1 MRAREAV
8 PRLYQVLL
16 DVLAPRTCTAC
27 AAGPELGQVFCRRC
41 ALDLA
46 PSRDAAFSHAETLI
60 APFAYAPPLSH
71 ALHAFKYDGRAD
83 LAAPLAALVRPHLA
97 DALAACDAL
106 VPVPLHPL
114 RLAERGYNQ
123 SALLARACAAGGP
136 LRVWPRAL
144 TRLRHTPRQVGA
156 SRAERFDNALSAF
169 CVSEPEQVLGKRLA
183 LVDDVVTTGA
193 TALACVKAL
202 RTVGADVCAVVAVAR
217 AAAPG
222 K

>member
-1 MRAREAV
+1 
-8 PRLYQVLL
+8 LYQVLL
-16 DVLAPRTCTAC
+16 DVLAPQTCMAC
-27 AAGPELGQVFCRRC
+27 DAGPELGQVFCGEC
-41 ALDLA
+41 ARDLVQ
-46 PSRDAAFSHAETLI
+46 SSDAALSSAGALI

-71 ALHAFKYDGRAD
+71 ALHAFKYGGRAD

-97 DALAACDAL
+97 DALGACDAL

-123 SALLARACAAGGP
+123 SALLARACAAGSP
-136 LRVWPRAL
+136 LRVWPRAM
-144 TRLRHTPRQVGA
+144 TRLRHTSRQVGG
-156 SRAERFDNALSAF
+156 SREARFENALNAF
-169 CVSEPEQVLGKRLA
+169 CVTEPQQVHGKRLA

-217 AAAPG
+217 ARAPA
-222 K
+222 KQVRLKSF